1 MFVLGVAPRKIG
13 GLEKFLRY
21 LVIALDAAGWDSI
34 LCFDGTIAPGFREY
48 ISYPFVTI
56 ESLDNQKNLGLSCA
70 VELWKLLRKHKP
82 QAFAYGFH
90 GVMRSFPWLAKMAG
104 CRQVIFN
111 DRSSRPLGKK
121 PVSLS
126 LPKGILGRILTAPLT
141 ATISNSEFT
150 RRMID
155 AMGVTSAHSY
165 VVPNG
170 VEVVNLDAGRGER
183 FRKEYGFSKE
193 EIVVTQVCWMVEM
206 KGVITLLDA
215 AALLLRK
222 HAGVRFLL
230 VGDGPELAQYQQYAA
245 ALGIGDAVTFTGL
258 LNNPALM
265 GVYDASDIY
274 CQSSLWQ
281 EASGFAALEA
291 MSFKLPV
298 VASDTG
304 GLAENI
310 ERERSGI
317 LVPVGNHEAMYA
329 ALDRL
334 ICNPALRDSMGEA
347 GYQRILNKHRIEE
360 TARSYANLLV
370 N

>member
-1 MFVLGVAPRKIG
+1 
-13 GLEKFLRY
+13 
-21 LVIALDAAGWDSI
+21 
-34 LCFDGTIAPGFREY
+34 
-48 ISYPFVTI
+48 
-56 ESLDNQKNLGLSCA
+56 
-70 VELWKLLRKHKP
+70 
-82 QAFAYGFH
+82 
-90 GVMRSFPWLAKMAG
+90 
-104 CRQVIFN
+104 
-111 DRSSRPLGKK
+111 
-121 PVSLS
+121 
-126 LPKGILGRILTAPLT
+126 
-141 ATISNSEFT
+141 
-150 RRMID
+150 
-155 AMGVTSAHSY
+155 
-165 VVPNG
+165 
-170 VEVVNLDAGRGER
+170 
-183 FRKEYGFSKE
+183 
-193 EIVVTQVCWMVEM
+193 
-206 KGVITLLDA
+206 
-215 AALLLRK
+215 
-222 HAGVRFLL
+222 
-230 VGDGPELAQYQQYAA
+230 
-245 ALGIGDAVTFTGL
+245 

-334 ICNPALRDSMGEA
+334 ICNPALRNSMGEA